1 MQGDD
6 GNVILDECCEE
17 TAQTAVRPQGLHLP
31 LVPADIHE
39 RMMGYDELA
48 ALGLGLR
55 RHGVRHV
62 QGQEGIGHLCRRI
75 SQQQSHIVPIHGQL
89 PGSQGEESG
98 FNCLYRWHVATP
110 PAE

>member
-1 MQGDD
+1 MHGDD
-6 GNVILDECCEE
+6 GDVILDKRCEE
-17 TAQTAVRPQGLHLP
+17 PAQPGVRPQGLHLP

-39 RMMGYDELA
+39 GMVGDDELA

-55 RHGVRHV
+55 RHGVCHV
-62 QGQEGIGHLCRRI
+62 QSQEGMGHLCRRI